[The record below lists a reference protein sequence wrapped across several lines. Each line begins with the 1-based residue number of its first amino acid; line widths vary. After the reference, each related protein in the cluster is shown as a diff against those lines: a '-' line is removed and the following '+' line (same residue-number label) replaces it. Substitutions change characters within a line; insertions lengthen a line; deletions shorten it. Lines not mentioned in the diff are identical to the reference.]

1 MALEIT
7 YYTASTVNENMYGIP
22 ISSETRT
29 TSGTSAQSG
38 ATPANAVIV
47 RIKCITAAD
56 RFAYGANPTATATA
70 GASGHYL
77 AVGDVVDITAVPGNL
92 IAAIL
97 SS

>member
-7 YYTASTVNENMYGIP
+7 YFGACPFNENMYGLP
-22 ISSETRT
+22 ILSETRT

-38 ATPANAVIV
+38 ATPSNAMIV

-56 RFAYGANPTATATA
+56 RYAYGTNPTATATA

-77 AVGDVVDITAVPGNL
+77 AIGDVVEIPAVSGNK
-92 IAAIL
+92 IGAIL